1 MPAGTNNPGVYDTSA
16 TSVDHRLGEIEA
28 DQSSSRTRTKW
39 SFRAHEMS
47 KNMIMLWTLGY
58 WALGLLHDQLIISI
72 GMSASAVNFL
82 ETAFDTVALALVAWI
97 LNRSDVRSEFI
108 RIWTTPKEVSKLIVA
123 TVLISVKQFSTKHLL
138 VDRGPWVTEL
148 AKGTVVILVLCIY
161 PYRKNL
167 PYWAAISS
175 CLIVFG
181 LLLMEDGKKLN
192 LTGWIITIGLLD
204 VGSAHYSARIHK
216 SSLITMLA
224 QAPVQLLTS
233 LAIWWFS
240 GFSMAKNSDESI
252 ALWKVGFLVSWAL
265 VFHYFSITITKIATI
280 RSHCVRTLIAWA
292 DRRLCLV
299 AASFWPA
306 MGPELFNLVT
316 VA

>member
-1 MPAGTNNPGVYDTSA
+1 
-16 TSVDHRLGEIEA
+16 
-28 DQSSSRTRTKW
+28 
-39 SFRAHEMS
+39 MS

-58 WALGLLHDQLIISI
+58 WALGWLHDQLIVSI

-123 TVLISVKQFSTKHLL
+123 TVLISVKSFSTKYLL

-148 AKGTVVILVLCIY
+148 AKGTVVILVLCVY

-192 LTGWIITIGLLD
+192 LTFWIITIGLLD

-252 ALWKVGFLVSWAL
+252 ALWKVGFLVCWAL
-265 VFHYFSITITKIATI
+265 VFHYFAITIIKWKPE
-280 RSHCVRTLIAWA
+280 VRERAKQASRLMNISCDFFINSKMGGHQVGLILSYVITVTA
-292 DRRLCLV
+292 LKYV
-299 AASFWPA
+299 EPIPPA
-306 MGPELFNLVT
+306 EEEPKKELSEG
-316 VA
+316 A